1 MVSEYLSDHI
11 QTFNQ
16 GFLEMDK
23 AIAERD
29 AEGFIRGNASIQE
42 LLGKEVQFRTQEE
55 FDALMA
61 SDIAFRF

>member
-1 MVSEYLSDHI
+1 MVSEYLSEHI
-11 QTFNQ
+11 QTFNK

-29 AEGFIRGNASIQE
+29 INGFIRGNASIQE
-42 LLGKEVQFRTQEE
+42 LLGKEVQFWTQEE

-61 SDIAFRF
+61 SDMPLKL